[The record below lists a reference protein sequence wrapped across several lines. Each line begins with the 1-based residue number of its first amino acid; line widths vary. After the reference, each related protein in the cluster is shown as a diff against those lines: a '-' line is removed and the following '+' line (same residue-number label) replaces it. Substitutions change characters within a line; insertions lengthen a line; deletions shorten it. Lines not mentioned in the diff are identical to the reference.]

1 MLYLWIMLGNALGGA
16 ALLILWLRRNH
27 LATFPQADYALLVTI
42 FVLVIGEK
50 I

>member
-1 MLYLWIMLGNALGGA
+1 VAEPRYGFSGSGV
-16 ALLILWLRRNH
+16 NH
-27 LATFPQADYALLVTI
+27 LATFRQADYALLVTI

>member
-1 MLYLWIMLGNALGGA
+1 MKPRQWFSGPGV
-16 ALLILWLRRNH
+16 NH